1 MAPHSSTLA
10 WKIPWMEEPGRL
22 QSMGLLRIRH
32 DWEASLSFFTFM
44 HWRSKWQPTPVFL
57 PGESQ
62 AGTGEPG
69 GLPSMGSHRVGHDW
83 SDLGTAA
90 AMPQGT
96 ISQDGWSWPGSTL
109 SPLGHPSPA
118 VQSLKLR
125 HRPHGLP
132 QAAGHQGLRLSSS
145 TPAPEAGET
154 QTDSPW
160 GGIIGTP
167 FHTGPVGGLL

>member
-1 MAPHSSTLA
+1 
-10 WKIPWMEEPGRL
+10 
-22 QSMGLLRIRH
+22 
-32 DWEASLSFFTFM
+32 
-44 HWRSKWQPTPVFL
+44 
-57 PGESQ
+57 
-62 AGTGEPG
+62 
-69 GLPSMGSHRVGHDW
+69 
-83 SDLGTAA
+83 
-90 AMPQGT
+90 MPRGT

-125 HRPHGLP
+125 HRPRGLP

-154 QTDSPW
+154 QIDSPW

-167 FHTGPVGGLL
+167 FHTGPVGACSKVSESTDVFLIIDYNFSS